1 MRRRASLLVS
11 AAFACVAAPAW
22 ASDGCTRFAREFD
35 SQRVD
40 IASLDA
46 NYLYQ
51 PLPESL
57 RKLEAGHD
65 PVCVVG
71 GVADVLV
78 ACPVGDDLGLVRII
92 KDAPVIA
99 TDPEG
104 FTVVIISR
112 ADNDKLVGQDL
123 FWARC
128 TPEATP

>member
-1 MRRRASLLVS
+1 MRRCAWLVAGVMS
-11 AAFACVAAPAW
+11 AGIAMPAVA
-22 ASDGCTRFAREFD
+22 DDCTRFAEGFD
-35 SQRVD
+35 SQGVD
-40 IASLDA
+40 VASLDA
-46 NYLYQ
+46 NYLVQ

-65 PVCVVG
+65 PACVVG

-92 KDAPVIA
+92 TDAPVIA

-112 ADNDKLVGQDL
+112 ADHDKLAGQDL

-128 TPEATP
+128 D